1 MDLVGNILQVI
12 EVTLCKRSLKSFLNH
27 NAQQNK
33 LFPEKH
39 SSIAAGSPSHSATE
53 HSHPAGMGR
62 ELQALGLYT
71 CYQQSDTEHGHSTE
85 V

>member
-12 EVTLCKRSLKSFLNH
+12 EVMLCKRSLKSVLNH
-27 NAQQNK
+27 TAQQNK

-39 SSIAAGSPSHSATE
+39 SPTAAGSPSHSAAE
-53 HSHPAGMGR
+53 HSHSEGMGR
-62 ELQALGLYT
+62 ELQALGPYSY
-71 CYQQSDTEHGHSTE
+71 YQQSDTEHGHSIE